1 MSHAV
6 VHVALSPY
14 QFRDEICNRKI
25 SLYLAGNYDGLGA
38 TRAVELQRACAIL
51 GILAERVKV
60 IDDSAL
66 QDGMQ
71 SYWPPNTVAEHVQH
85 FAEQLCL
92 NLMLTFDDKGVS
104 GHPNHTACCRG
115 VLQFAAAAQRAPPTV
130 LLLQSTGLLRKY
142 IGAADIV
149 LSWCL
154 LRQHAMAMAV
164 CLDPRP
170 VWTAMAAHRT
180 QLVWYRRLFI
190 VFSRYVY
197 VNTFTVVTAAV
208 SKDK

>member
-1 MSHAV
+1 MCCT
-6 VHVALSPY
+6 LS
-14 QFRDEICNRKI
+14 
-25 SLYLAGNYDGLGA
+25 GNYDGLGT

-51 GILAERVKV
+51 GVLAERVKV
-60 IDDSAL
+60 MDDPAL

-71 SYWPPNTVAEHVQH
+71 SHWPSDAVAKHVQH
-85 FAEQLCL
+85 FAEQHSL
-92 NLMLTFDDKGVS
+92 NTLLTFDDKGVS
-104 GHPNHTACCRG
+104 GHPNHIACCRG
-115 VLQFAAAAQRAPPTV
+115 VLQFAAATERSPLTV

-154 LRQHAMAMAV
+154 CKQHDAMAV

-170 VWTAMAAHRT
+170 VWAAMAAHRT

-197 VNTFTVVTAAV
+197 VNTFTIFTAAV

>member
-1 MSHAV
+1 V
-6 VHVALSPY
+6 EL
-14 QFRDEICNRKI
+14 
-25 SLYLAGNYDGLGA
+25 
-38 TRAVELQRACAIL
+38 TRACVSL
-51 GILAERVKV
+51 GILAERVSV
-60 IDDSAL
+60 IDDPAL

-71 SYWPPNTVAEHVQH
+71 SNWPSTAVAKHVQH
-85 FAEQLCL
+85 FAERQSL
-92 NLMLTFDDKGVS
+92 NTLLTFDDKGVS
-104 GHPNHTACCRG
+104 GHPNHIACCRG
-115 VLQFAAAAQRAPPTV
+115 VLQFAAATERSPIITV

-154 LRQHAMAMAV
+154 LKQHDMAIAV

-170 VWTAMAAHRT
+170 VWAAMAAHRT

-197 VNTFTVVTAAV
+197 VNTFTIITAAV